1 LAEDFVADKTPL
13 ESVSELSR
21 REPFAVPKQLL
32 LSFVQINASVEQLK
46 AAAEALKLNQFP
58 HAIRPPASNHKSMEK
73 SVVTAKSPK
82 RGSGLTVPSSFGSAP
97 GLGALEMAAQG
108 SPQRLQTG
116 PVRRASSEDAGTS
129 TNPESD
135 KMWEAADDWHGD
147 PLSAAFLV
155 YEKEKYL
162 LLPQP
167 GGEHSTAA
175 QLQGEAQS
183 GASWSLLSAGP
194 AFVMGIKSGATGLD
208 KLQGL
213 LQAVKLREVMRHLP
227 DTSEAKISALLES
240 LEYARK
246 NVGVFVEELTLVG
259 WNVEAVLMES
269 QQTHELVIHADN
281 PVK

>member
-1 LAEDFVADKTPL
+1 M
-13 ESVSELSR
+13 SELCH
-21 REPFAVPKQLL
+21 REPFTVPKQLL
-32 LSFVQINASVEQLK
+32 LGCVQINASVEQLK

-58 HAIRPPASNHKSMEK
+58 QVLRPPASNHKSMEK
-73 SVVTAKSPK
+73 RVVTVKLPK
-82 RGSGLTVPSSFGSAP
+82 PGALTVPSTFGSDP
-97 GLGALEMAAQG
+97 GLGASEMAAQG

-135 KMWEAADDWHGD
+135 NKWEAGDDWHGD

-167 GGEHSTAA
+167 GGEHSTPAR
-175 QLQGEAQS
+175 LQGEAQS

-281 PVK
+281 HVK